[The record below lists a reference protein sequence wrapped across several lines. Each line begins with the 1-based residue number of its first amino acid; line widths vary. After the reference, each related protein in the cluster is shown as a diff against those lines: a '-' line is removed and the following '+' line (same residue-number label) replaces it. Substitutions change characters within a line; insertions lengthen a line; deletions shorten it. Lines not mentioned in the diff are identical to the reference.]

1 MSLPVKETDHVGKGL
16 GLLTGDNRK
25 KNIKAIASVGLR
37 QTQKIE
43 NAIFDVINS
52 RLLDN
57 AVGVQLDLWGKIVGQ
72 PRGNYGDTA
81 YRAAIRIKILVN
93 ISKGR
98 TSDLLKII
106 QSCVPD
112 ATAVYYWD
120 TGNANYVV
128 TVVGADTQEI
138 IPLQVALSKADA
150 SGVGADLIWAGSGTA
165 STKANMLICDT
176 VAGGFVPSVLDT
188 VVTSNQGLAF
198 AVDSL

>member
-1 MSLPVKETDHVGKGL
+1 MSLPVKETDHEGKGL
-16 GLLTGDNRK
+16 SLLTGDNRK
-25 KNIKAIASVGLR
+25 QNIKAIASVGLR

-52 RLLDN
+52 RILDN

-72 PRGNYGDTA
+72 PRGNYGDIA

-106 QSCVPD
+106 QLCVPD
-112 ATAVYYWD
+112 AQAYYWD
-120 TGNANYVV
+120 TGLAKYVV
-128 TVVGADTQEI
+128 TVVGAESEEI

-150 SGVGADLIWAGSGTA
+150 NGVGGDLIYSTSGTA
-165 STKANMLICDT
+165 STTASMLIADT
-176 VAGGFVPSVLDT
+176 VAGGFVPSKADT

-198 AVDSL
+198 AIEDL